1 MNDEVNELTEKQE
14 KQKITRTITIGIIIL
29 VVIFLVSILSITVKR
44 NYSLHYSENSD
55 LDYKVYLEKNDFF
68 EEEYLGKDKQY
79 ISSLIDYVE
88 ANMNYNFKADENI
101 ALNYSYYVTASVV
114 IDNVNGK
121 NLYTKE
127 EILIDNKEIDTND
140 TNNFKIEEIVKF
152 EYDKYNKIAES
163 FTSRFNINLADAK
176 LVVSLFVDVEGK
188 HTDFDKKIQDKSVVS
203 LIVPL
208 DNKTTDIEMAYNLT
222 NNNNEILQYKE
233 TIISN
238 PILFTICIILAIADI
253 IAIIIIVSY
262 LLKHR
267 NDETKYKMKYNSI
280 TKIYRDYLCHTF
292 TTESYKDM
300 IENPNYKI
308 IYIKEFEDVMEVSDK
323 INKPILYHEVVPD
336 KQAIFYIYDDN
347 LLYIYILSVD
357 NIN

>member
-1 MNDEVNELTEKQE
+1 MDNKTVLNEAEERKR
-14 KQKITRTITIGIIIL
+14 ITKTIVIGIIIL
-29 VVIFLVSILSITVKR
+29 AIILLISILSITVKR

-79 ISSLIDYVE
+79 ISSLIDYIE
-88 ANMNYNFKADENI
+88 ANLNYRFEADENI
-101 ALNYSYYVTASVV
+101 ALNYSYYITASVV

-127 EILIDNKEIDTND
+127 ETLLENKKIDTND
-140 TNNFKIEEIVKF
+140 TNNFMIEEIISF
-152 EYDKYNKIAES
+152 EYDKYNRIAQS
-163 FTSRFNINLADAK
+163 FINKFNVSSAEAK

-238 PILFTICIILAIADI
+238 PILFIVCVILAVADI
-253 IAIIIIVSY
+253 IAIIIIISY
-262 LLKHR
+262 LIKHR
-267 NDETKYKMKYNSI
+267 NNETKYKMTFNNI
-280 TKIYRDYLCHTF
+280 TRVYRDYLCHTF
-292 TTESYKDM
+292 TTETLKDM
-300 IENPNYKI
+300 IANENYKI

-323 INKPILYHEVVPD
+323 INKPILYHEEIPD
-336 KQAIFYIYDDN
+336 REAIFYIYDDN
-347 LLYIYILSVD
+347 ILYIYILSVD
-357 NIN
+357 NIK